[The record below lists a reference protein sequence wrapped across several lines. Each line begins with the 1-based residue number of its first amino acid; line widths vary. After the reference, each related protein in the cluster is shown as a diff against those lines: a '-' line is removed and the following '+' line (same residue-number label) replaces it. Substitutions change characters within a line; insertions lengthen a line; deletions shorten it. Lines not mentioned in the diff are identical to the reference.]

1 MQHTYAHT
9 THTHLYKYVHHIN
22 IIMVTIP
29 LTMYREFGAIPVL
42 INQLNYPDLKVQLAV
57 LGALRNLSY
66 GRLND
71 DNKVCKLLLAS
82 TAI

>member
-1 MQHTYAHT
+1 
-9 THTHLYKYVHHIN
+9 
-22 IIMVTIP
+22 MVTIYIP

-42 INQLNYPDLKVQLAV
+42 ITQLNYPDLKVQLAV

-82 TAI
+82 TATYLILYDYGIVSCLYMP

>member
-1 MQHTYAHT
+1 MCS
-9 THTHLYKYVHHIN
+9 LF
-22 IIMVTIP
+22 
-29 LTMYREFGAIPVL
+29 LYREFGAIPVL

-71 DNKVCKLLLAS
+71 DNKVCKSSLAS
-82 TAI
+82 TASNSTM